1 MSQGFDFKNGL
12 GSQKMFWNE
21 KLFGISKN
29 ALGTQKIVMES
40 QKMVDFV
47 YTVYIVDIVDS
58 VDIAGIIDT
67 VDIAY
72 TYYLN
77 NLKNVTYLINEH
89 HGSNRC

>member
-40 QKMVDFV
+40 QKLVDFV
-47 YTVYIVDIVDS
+47 YTLYIVDIVDIVDS

-67 VDIAY
+67 VSICLYFVD
-72 TYYLN
+72 
-77 NLKNVTYLINEH
+77 NLEQ
-89 HGSNRC
+89 C